1 MRSPAATTNGTAT
14 SGTRHSTPVTS
25 VARLFRDRVAATPDV
40 EAYRFPSDGGWT
52 STTWRQTQATVD
64 VLAAGLLAVGIGPE
78 DRVAIASGTRIEWI
92 HADLATMCAGGAT
105 TAVYPT
111 SGADDIGFILADS
124 GSRVVFA
131 EDDVQVAKL
140 RAQRDRLPDVMRVIT
155 FDGTPDGDWVI
166 GLDDLAALGA
176 ERLARTPTAV
186 DEAVAAIGA
195 GQLATLI
202 YTSGTT
208 GRPKGVELPH
218 RCWTSVAVGADALG
232 ILGPD
237 DLQYL
242 WLPLAHA
249 FGKMLEAAQ
258 LQVGFPT
265 VVDGRVDRIVANLP
279 VIRPTFMAGPPR
291 IFEKV
296 HAAVEQTVEA
306 EGGLRLRLYSWAFEV
321 GERTWRAGLEGR
333 RVGPLL
339 RVQHSVADRLVLS
352 RIRARLGGRMR
363 FLVSGSAALS
373 PDVSTWFGS
382 AGMPILEGYGLTE
395 TAGGACLGDLA
406 RPVPGLVGKPV
417 VGTEVT
423 IAADGEILLRGPLV
437 MRGYHDRPEATAEA
451 LSPDGW
457 LRTGDVGELDAEGRL
472 RVTDR
477 KKDLIKTSGGK
488 YIAPQGIESLFKAI
502 CPLASQMLVHGEGR
516 RYATAL
522 IALDGEALARWAA
535 AEGRATTDYQTL
547 VADAAVHEVV
557 RGCVAELNERLN
569 RWETIKDFRI
579 LDHDLTVE
587 GGELTPSTKLK
598 RKTVE
603 ASCAALLDS
612 MYETRPTATGS
623 AS

>member
-1 MRSPAATTNGTAT
+1 MGSPATEANGPAPA
-14 SGTRHSTPVTS
+14 GTRRATPVSS
-25 VARLFRDRVAATPDV
+25 VARLFRDRVAASPDV
-40 EAYRFPSDGGWT
+40 EAYRFPRDGGWT
-52 STTWRQTQATVD
+52 SMTWRETQATVD
-64 VLAAGLLAVGIGPE
+64 VLAAGLLAMGIGPE
-78 DRVAIASGTRIEWI
+78 DRVGIASGTRIEWI

-140 RAQRDRLPDVMRVIT
+140 RAQRDRLPDVLRVVT
-155 FDGTPDGDWVI
+155 FDGTADGDWVI

-176 ERLARTPTAV
+176 DHLARTPTAV
-186 DEAVAAIGA
+186 DEAVAAVGPE
-195 GQLATLI
+195 QLATLI

-218 RCWTSVAVGADALG
+218 RCWTYIAGAADALD

-265 VVDGRVDRIVANLP
+265 VVDGRVDQIVANLP

-306 EGGLRLRLYSWAFEV
+306 EGGIRLRLYRWSFEV
-321 GERTWRAGLEGR
+321 GGRAWRARLDGR

-339 RVQHSVADRLVLS
+339 QVQQAVADRLVLS

-373 PDVSTWFGS
+373 SDVSTWFGT

-406 RPVPGLVGKPV
+406 RPVPGLVGAPV
-417 VGTEVT
+417 VGTEVR
-423 IAADGEILLRGPLV
+423 IAEDGEILIRGPLV
-437 MRGYHDRPEATAEA
+437 MRGYHHRPDATAEA
-451 LSPDGW
+451 LSSDGW
-457 LRTGDVGELDAEGRL
+457 FRTGDVGELDAEGRL

-502 CPLASQMLVHGEGR
+502 CPLASQMVVHGEGR
-516 RYATAL
+516 HYATAL
-522 IALDGEALARWAA
+522 IALDAEALARWAA
-535 AEGRATTDYQTL
+535 AEGRATTDYPSL
-547 VADAAVHEVV
+547 AADAAVHDLV
-557 RGCVAELNERLN
+557 RGCVAELNDRLN

-587 GGELTPSTKLK
+587 GGELTPSMKLK

-603 ASCAALLDS
+603 ASYAALLDS
-612 MYETRPTATGS
+612 MYETRRAATG
-623 AS
+623 